1 MDTRDIYKLI
11 RELSEEKDDVI
22 NLYDSMDIELS
33 EGFVIETGVVG
44 FMKDGVIVHLDEDAM
59 EFLDFNGVLL
69 ESEENLNENEGT
81 ADAVCDAILNR
92 IARQHSDVL
101 QKFGPQAVMDAAED
115 LAQNYN
121 DLDEIGSSDVSI
133 WTKQVIQDL
142 EAGMYKHLH
151 ENPVLM
157 ALGRAA
163 AAGAGSELAGRVA
176 DKIGLE
182 EGGDSD
188 KHGEPI
194 RAAMQDMYDDIV
206 IDFRLHPD
214 DDFEKIIDKML
225 DYLDADSVMK
235 EGSDN
240 VSEDFYSGIDTKF
253 DARSTADY
261 AQQISQAIQKVTGAP
276 VSVTPERGDPRDE
289 GKYNLVVN
297 PSTDNREVG
306 YIVKDGND
314 GATVENISK
323 AIDPF
328 FRMFREKGWV
338 FTQPFRGAFTIGVP
352 APDELAEIKRLAGQ
366 EEVDEGLGKAL
377 LGGAALIAAITGVNK
392 MQADHM
398 MKTEPQ
404 LVQLAQM
411 RQEAFVQNDD
421 AKVKELD
428 SRIKKTMDHISVTG
442 RPVMGIDGKPVDPRE
457 PVGEAEYQGRKVPL
471 GKPMQGDVAKS
482 KVYVKKPNGKVVK
495 VNFGD
500 KNMTIKKN
508 NPARRKSFRARHN
521 CDNPGPRWK
530 ARYWSCRAW

>member
-1 MDTRDIYKLI
+1 MDTRDIYKLV
-11 RELSEEKDDVI
+11 RELSEERDDVI

-44 FMKDGVIVHLDEDAM
+44 FTEDGVIVHLDEDAM

-69 ESEENLNENEGT
+69 ESEDRDYEDEDSSE
-81 ADAVCDAILNR
+81 AVYNAIINR
-92 IARQHSDVL
+92 ITRQHTDILS
-101 QKFGPQAVMDAAED
+101 KFGPQAVMDAVDDIA
-115 LAQNYN
+115 ASVGNT
-121 DLDEIGSSDVSI
+121 DEIGSSDVSI

-142 EAGMYKHLH
+142 EAGMYSHLH
-151 ENPVLM
+151 ENTGTGVEEFK
-157 ALGRAA
+157 A
-163 AAGAGSELAGRVA
+163 
-176 DKIGLE
+176 KIST
-182 EGGDSD
+182 SD
-188 KHGEPI
+188 DPFDLVYDAISGKHGETI

-206 IDFRLHPD
+206 IDFGLHPD
-214 DDFEKIIDKML
+214 DDFEKVIDKLL

-235 EGSDN
+235 E
-240 VSEDFYSGIDTKF
+240 
-253 DARSTADY
+253 
-261 AQQISQAIQKVTGAP
+261 
-276 VSVTPERGDPRDE
+276 DE
-289 GKYNLVVN
+289 QL
-297 PSTDNREVG
+297 
-306 YIVKDGND
+306 
-314 GATVENISK
+314 
-323 AIDPF
+323 
-328 FRMFREKGWV
+328 
-338 FTQPFRGAFTIGVP
+338 
-352 APDELAEIKRLAGQ
+352 DELSDIKRLSGQ

-404 LVQLAQM
+404 LVALAQM
-411 RQEAFVQNDD
+411 HQEAKKQGDEY
-421 AKVKELD
+421 KVKELED
-428 SRIKKTMDHISVTG
+428 RIEKTMDHISVTG
-442 RPVMGIDGKPVDPRE
+442 RPIMGIDGKPVDPRE

-471 GKPMQGDVAKS
+471 GKPMQGDVKKS

>member
-1 MDTRDIYKLI
+1 MDTRDIYKLV
-11 RELSEEKDDVI
+11 RELSEERDDVI

-44 FMKDGVIVHLDEDAM
+44 FTEDGVIVHLDEDAM

-69 ESEENLNENEGT
+69 ESEEVVKESYDDSPVYN
-81 ADAVCDAILNR
+81 AVLRR
-92 IARQHSDVL
+92 ITNQHLDLLS
-101 QKFGPQAVMDAAED
+101 KFGPAAVMAAVED
-115 LAQNYN
+115 VADGVPR

-133 WTKQVIQDL
+133 WTKQAIEYL
-142 EAGMYKHLH
+142 EAGHYKNLH
-151 ENPVLM
+151 ENTGGGVEEFKAKISTSDDPF
-157 ALGRAA
+157 
-163 AAGAGSELAGRVA
+163 ELVYDAISG
-176 DKIGLE
+176 
-182 EGGDSD
+182 
-188 KHGEPI
+188 KHGETI
-194 RAAMQDMYDDIV
+194 RAAMQDMYDDVV

-214 DDFEKIIDKML
+214 DDFEKVIDKML

-235 EGSDN
+235 E
-240 VSEDFYSGIDTKF
+240 
-253 DARSTADY
+253 
-261 AQQISQAIQKVTGAP
+261 
-276 VSVTPERGDPRDE
+276 DE
-289 GKYNLVVN
+289 QL
-297 PSTDNREVG
+297 
-306 YIVKDGND
+306 
-314 GATVENISK
+314 
-323 AIDPF
+323 
-328 FRMFREKGWV
+328 
-338 FTQPFRGAFTIGVP
+338 
-352 APDELAEIKRLAGQ
+352 DELADIKRLSGQ

-404 LVQLAQM
+404 LIKLAQM
-411 RQEAFVQNDD
+411 HQEAKKQGDEY
-421 AKVKELD
+421 KVKELED
-428 SRIKKTMDHISVTG
+428 RIEKTMDHISVTG
-442 RPVMGIDGKPVDPRE
+442 RPVMGPDGKPIVPGE
-457 PVGEAEYQGRKVPL
+457 PLGEAEYQGRKVPL

>member
-1 MDTRDIYKLI
+1 MDTRDIYKLV
-11 RELSEEKDDVI
+11 RELSEEKNDVI

-44 FMKDGVIVHLDEDAM
+44 FTEDGVIVHLDEDAM

-69 ESEENLNENEGT
+69 ESEEKLNENEGT

-151 ENPVLM
+151 ENPALM

-163 AAGAGSELAGRVA
+163 AAGAGGELAGRVA

-182 EGGDSD
+182 EGGNSD
-188 KHGEPI
+188 VDQFKAKISTSDDPFELVYDAISGKHGETI
-194 RAAMQDMYDDIV
+194 RAAMQEMYDDIV

-225 DYLDADSVMK
+225 DYLDADAVVK
-235 EGSDN
+235 E
-240 VSEDFYSGIDTKF
+240 
-253 DARSTADY
+253 
-261 AQQISQAIQKVTGAP
+261 
-276 VSVTPERGDPRDE
+276 DE
-289 GKYNLVVN
+289 QL
-297 PSTDNREVG
+297 
-306 YIVKDGND
+306 
-314 GATVENISK
+314 
-323 AIDPF
+323 
-328 FRMFREKGWV
+328 
-338 FTQPFRGAFTIGVP
+338 
-352 APDELAEIKRLAGQ
+352 DELAAIKKLAHGEEEI
-366 EEVDEGLGKAL
+366 DEGLGKAL
-377 LGGAALIAAITGVNK
+377 LGGAALIATIAGVNK
-392 MQADHM
+392 MEANHL

-411 RQEAFVQNDD
+411 RQAAEQKGDEY
-421 AKVKELD
+421 KVKELD
-428 SRIKKTMDHISVTG
+428 DRIKKTMDHISVTG
-442 RPVMGIDGKPVDPRE
+442 RPVMGDDGKPVDPRQ

-521 CDNPGPRWK
+521 CENPGPKWK

>member
-1 MDTRDIYKLI
+1 MDTRDIYKLV
-11 RELSEEKDDVI
+11 RELSEERDDVI

-44 FMKDGVIVHLDEDAM
+44 FTEDGVIVHLDEDAM
-59 EFLDFNGVLL
+59 EFLDFNGILL
-69 ESEENLNENEGT
+69 ESEEVVKESYDDSPVYN
-81 ADAVCDAILNR
+81 AIIRR
-92 IARQHSDVL
+92 ITNQHLDLLS
-101 QKFGPQAVMDAAED
+101 KFGPAAVMAAVED
-115 LAQNYN
+115 VADGVPR

-133 WTKQVIQDL
+133 WTKQAIEYL
-142 EAGMYKHLH
+142 EAGHYKNLH
-151 ENPVLM
+151 ENT
-157 ALGRAA
+157 
-163 AAGAGSELAGRVA
+163 GAGVEEFKAKVSTSDDPFELVYDAISGN
-176 DKIGLE
+176 
-182 EGGDSD
+182 
-188 KHGEPI
+188 HGETI
-194 RAAMQDMYDDIV
+194 RAAMQDMYDDVV

-214 DDFEKIIDKML
+214 DDFEKVIDKML

-235 EGSDN
+235 ENTELSEGGHSEIESFKSKIISSDDPFELVYDAISGN
-240 VSEDFYSGIDTKF
+240 HGETIRAALQDMYDEVVIDNGYHPDDDFEPIIDRII
-253 DARSTADY
+253 DHLEADY
-261 AQQISQAIQKVTGAP
+261 GEGGSQKP
-276 VSVTPERGDPRDE
+276 YWS
-289 GKYNLVVN
+289 
-297 PSTDNREVG
+297 
-306 YIVKDGND
+306 
-314 GATVENISK
+314 ATSK
-323 AIDPF
+323 
-328 FRMFREKGWV
+328 
-338 FTQPFRGAFTIGVP
+338 
-352 APDELAEIKRLAGQ
+352 DELAEIKKLAHG
-366 EEVDEGLGKAL
+366 EEVAEGLGKAL

-392 MQADHM
+392 MQADSM
-398 MKTEPQ
+398 MKSEPQ

-428 SRIKKTMDHISVTG
+428 DRIQKTMDHISVTG
-442 RPVMGIDGKPVDPRE
+442 RPVMGADGLPVDPRR

>member
-1 MDTRDIYKLI
+1 MDTRDIYKLV
-11 RELSEEKDDVI
+11 RELSEERDDVI

-44 FMKDGVIVHLDEDAM
+44 FTEDGVIVHLDEDAM

-92 IARQHSDVL
+92 SARQHSDVL

-121 DLDEIGSSDVSI
+121 DVDEIGSSDVSI

-151 ENPVLM
+151 ENPALM

-182 EGGDSD
+182 EGGHSD
-188 KHGEPI
+188 VEEFKAKISTSDDPFDLVYDAISGKHSETI

-214 DDFEKIIDKML
+214 DDFEKVIDKML

-235 EGSDN
+235 E
-240 VSEDFYSGIDTKF
+240 
-253 DARSTADY
+253 
-261 AQQISQAIQKVTGAP
+261 
-276 VSVTPERGDPRDE
+276 DE
-289 GKYNLVVN
+289 QL
-297 PSTDNREVG
+297 
-306 YIVKDGND
+306 
-314 GATVENISK
+314 
-323 AIDPF
+323 
-328 FRMFREKGWV
+328 
-338 FTQPFRGAFTIGVP
+338 
-352 APDELAEIKRLAGQ
+352 DELADIKRLAGQ
-366 EEVDEGLGKAL
+366 EEIDEGLGKAL

-392 MQADHM
+392 MEADSM
-398 MKTEPQ
+398 MKSEPQ

-428 SRIKKTMDHISVTG
+428 DRIQKTMDHISVTG
-442 RPVMGIDGKPVDPRE
+442 RPVMGIDGVPVDPRK

>member
-1 MDTRDIYKLI
+1 MDTRDIYKLV
-11 RELSEEKDDVI
+11 RELSEDRDDVI

-44 FMKDGVIVHLDEDAM
+44 FTEDGVIVHLDEDAM

-69 ESEENLNENEGT
+69 ESEDRDYEDEDSSE
-81 ADAVCDAILNR
+81 AVYNAIINR
-92 IARQHSDVL
+92 ITRQHTDILS
-101 QKFGPQAVMDAAED
+101 KFGPQAVMDAVDDIASSVGD
-115 LAQNYN
+115 T
-121 DLDEIGSSDVSI
+121 DEIGSSDVSI

-142 EAGMYKHLH
+142 EAGMYSHLH
-151 ENPVLM
+151 ENTGTGVEEFKAKVSTSDDPF
-157 ALGRAA
+157 
-163 AAGAGSELAGRVA
+163 ELVYDAISG
-176 DKIGLE
+176 
-182 EGGDSD
+182 
-188 KHGEPI
+188 KHGETI

-225 DYLDADSVMK
+225 DYLDADA
-235 EGSDN
+235 GIN
-240 VSEDFYSGIDTKF
+240 EDE
-253 DARSTADY
+253 
-261 AQQISQAIQKVTGAP
+261 Q
-276 VSVTPERGDPRDE
+276 
-289 GKYNLVVN
+289 L
-297 PSTDNREVG
+297 
-306 YIVKDGND
+306 
-314 GATVENISK
+314 
-323 AIDPF
+323 
-328 FRMFREKGWV
+328 
-338 FTQPFRGAFTIGVP
+338 
-352 APDELAEIKRLAGQ
+352 DELADIKRLSGQ

-404 LVQLAQM
+404 LIKLAQM
-411 RQEAFVQNDD
+411 RQEAFVQNDEY
-421 AKVKELD
+421 KVKELD
-428 SRIKKTMDHISVTG
+428 DRIQKTMDHISVTG
-442 RPVMGIDGKPVDPRE
+442 RPVMGPDGAPIVPGE
-457 PVGEAEYQGRKVPL
+457 PIGEAEYQGRKVPL